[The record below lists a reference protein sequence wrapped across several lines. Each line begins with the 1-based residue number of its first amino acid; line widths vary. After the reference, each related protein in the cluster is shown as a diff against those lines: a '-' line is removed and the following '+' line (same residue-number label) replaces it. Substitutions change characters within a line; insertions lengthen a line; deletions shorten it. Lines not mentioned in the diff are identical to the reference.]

1 MTSNTRKQDVILPF
15 YVRFTTRVLSNILK
29 LSILLMLSVLLVVAA
44 IILDS
49 KAFGFQYL
57 KKAGVVIGLFG
68 VLLSLKHRLLK
79 AFSSY
84 VTYDSDINGD
94 GLFFCNDIISQCE
107 AQKVK
112 SKAIEEAC
120 GVWMMLIGTILSVF
134 SFWQALLLLIYPYLL
149 GLVDKSEVVFFDI
162 LQAISSS
169 LN

>member
-15 YVRFTTRVLSNILK
+15 YVRFTARVLSNILK

-44 IILDS
+44 VILDS
-49 KAFGFQYL
+49 KVIGFQHL
-57 KKAGVVIGLFG
+57 EKAGVVIGLFG

-84 VTYDSDINGD
+84 VAYDSDINGD
-94 GLFFCNDIISQCE
+94 GFGFNSDNISQYE
-107 AQKVK
+107 AQKLK

-134 SFWQALLLLIYPYLL
+134 SFLQALLLLIYPYLL
-149 GLVDKSEVVFFDI
+149 GLVGKLEVVV
-162 LQAISSS
+162 L
-169 LN
+169 